1 MKLTEEELRKLAL
14 IAIEELGENAN
25 PDSVKRVVTNIINK
39 IDVKEPELKIAD
51 DKSSGRIIITAFGLN
66 KPGIV
71 ASITKALGDAMCDI
85 QDISQKLMDEF
96 FTMIMVVDISNSPKD
111 FKDIQ
116 DLLTDVA
123 NTLKIKIYC
132 QHEDIFRN
140 MHRI

>member
-1 MKLTEEELRKLAL
+1 MKLTEDELRKLAL

-39 IDVKEPELKIAD
+39 IDSKEPELKIAD
-51 DKSSGRIIITAFGLN
+51 DKSTGRIIITAFGLN

-85 QDISQKLMDEF
+85 QDISQKLMNEF

-123 NTLKIKIYC
+123 NSLKIKIYC